1 MALRA
6 GGGCFPPIVSSPRR
20 RATRK
25 EKMNDEIERIV
36 KGVLLNT
43 EAQEKWIGNASAVLL
58 TSLDVFADRH
68 LEESCK
74 SKKSAFRLGVI
85 VGALYEQSQER
96 RNDHGRH
103 N

>member
-1 MALRA
+1 
-6 GGGCFPPIVSSPRR
+6 
-20 RATRK
+20 
-25 EKMNDEIERIV
+25 MNDEIERIV
-36 KGVLLNT
+36 RGVLLNT
-43 EAQEKWIGNASAVLL
+43 EAQEKWIEDANAVLL
-58 TSLDVFADRH
+58 TAMDVFADRY
-68 LEESCK
+68 LEASCK